1 LQVRNTQKKYARKN
15 IREDQNQESS
25 NGLRVYP
32 SFIWASWC
40 SDPICSSAMLDATVD
55 HVSIAV
61 RDMRTAIPFYSETL
75 GASFL
80 FAGERHDQGFRWGQ
94 FRFPGGGKVEL
105 VTPAGSGGFVARFLE
120 RRGEGVHHVTLKV
133 PDIRRALTHLGDR
146 GVPLFNVSID
156 RPEWKEAF
164 IHPRDANG
172 TLIQLA
178 QAQMSDEEVARHH
191 LKPHDP
197 GSHRHLT
204 LRDLLVKPPDKA
216 AETAIS

>member
-1 LQVRNTQKKYARKN
+1 MHPA
-15 IREDQNQESS
+15 
-25 NGLRVYP
+25 GMLR
-32 SFIWASWC
+32 
-40 SDPICSSAMLDATVD
+40 AMLDAAVD

-61 RDMRTAIPFYSETL
+61 RDMRTAIPFYTETL

-80 FAGERHDQGFRWGQ
+80 FAGENRGQAFRWAQ
-94 FRFPGGGKVEL
+94 FRFPGGGKLEL
-105 VTPAGSGGFVARFLE
+105 VTPASSDGFVARFLE

-133 PDIRRALTHLGDR
+133 PDIERALAHLGEQ
-146 GVPLFNVSID
+146 GVPLFNVSTD

-178 QAQMSDEEVARHH
+178 QARMSDEDVARHH
-191 LKPHDP
+191 LEPHDP

-204 LRDLLVKPPDKA
+204 LGDLLVKPPDKA

>member
-1 LQVRNTQKKYARKN
+1 MGIVVQPA
-15 IREDQNQESS
+15 
-25 NGLRVYP
+25 GMLR
-32 SFIWASWC
+32 
-40 SDPICSSAMLDATVD
+40 AMLDAKID

-61 RDMRTAIPFYSETL
+61 RDMRTAIPLYTETL

-94 FRFPGGGKVEL
+94 FLFPGGGKLEL
-105 VTPAGSGGFVARFLE
+105 VTPSSSDGFVARFLE

-133 PDIRRALTHLGDR
+133 PDIERALDHLGEQ
-146 GVPLFNVSID
+146 GVPLFNVSTD

-178 QAQMSDEEVARHH
+178 QARMSDEDVARHH
-191 LKPHDP
+191 LEPHEP

-204 LRDLLVKPPDKA
+204 LDDLLVKPTDKA

>member
-1 LQVRNTQKKYARKN
+1 MGNMTQVA
-15 IREDQNQESS
+15 
-25 NGLRVYP
+25 GMLRT
-32 SFIWASWC
+32 
-40 SDPICSSAMLDATVD
+40 MLDATVD

-61 RDMRTAIPFYSETL
+61 RDLRTAIPFYTETL

-80 FAGERHDQGFRWGQ
+80 FAGERHDQGFRWAQ

-105 VTPAGSGGFVARFLE
+105 VTPASSGGFVERFLE

-133 PDIRRALTHLGDR
+133 PDIERALAHLEDR
-146 GVPLFNVSID
+146 GVPLFNVSTD

-178 QAQMSDEEVARHH
+178 QARMSDEDVARHH
-191 LKPHDP
+191 LEPHEP

-204 LRDLLVKPPDKA
+204 LDDLLVKPPDKA
-216 AETAIS
+216 ADPAIS

>member
-1 LQVRNTQKKYARKN
+1 M
-15 IREDQNQESS
+15 
-25 NGLRVYP
+25 LR
-32 SFIWASWC
+32 
-40 SDPICSSAMLDATVD
+40 AMLDAKID

-61 RDMRTAIPFYSETL
+61 RDMRTAIPFYTETL

-80 FAGERHDQGFRWGQ
+80 FAGERSDQGFRWAQ
-94 FRFPGGGKVEL
+94 FQFPGGGKLEL
-105 VTPAGSGGFVARFLE
+105 VTPASSDGFVSRFLE

-133 PDIRRALTHLGDR
+133 PDIEHALVHLEAQGI
-146 GVPLFNVSID
+146 PPFNVSTD

-178 QAQMSDEEVARHH
+178 QALMSDEDVARHH
-191 LKPHDP
+191 LEPHDP
-197 GSHRHLT
+197 GSRRHLT
-204 LRDLLVKPPDKA
+204 LNDLLVKPPDKA

>member
-1 LQVRNTQKKYARKN
+1 M
-15 IREDQNQESS
+15 
-25 NGLRVYP
+25 LR
-32 SFIWASWC
+32 
-40 SDPICSSAMLDATVD
+40 AMLDATVD

-61 RDMRTAIPFYSETL
+61 RDMRTAIPFYTETL
-75 GASFL
+75 GAAFL
-80 FAGERHDQGFRWGQ
+80 FAGERKDQGFRWSQ

-105 VTPAGSGGFVARFLE
+105 VTPSSADGFVARFLE

-133 PDIRRALTHLGDR
+133 PDIEASIAHLEQR
-146 GVPLFNVSID
+146 GVPLFNVSTT

-178 QAQMSDEEVARHH
+178 QAKMTDAEVARHH
-191 LKPHDP
+191 LEPHDP

-204 LRDLLVKPPDKA
+204 LGDLLGEPPDKA
-216 AETAIS
+216 ANPARS